1 MNKIGKKTLKFMS
14 KVALTNAKKEVN
26 SACVLFGYQP
36 KMTKDLKQ
44 KIERNH

>member
-26 SACVLFGYQP
+26 SACVLLDISR
-36 KMTKDLKQ
+36 KCQ
-44 KIERNH
+44 KT